1 MRKLTEEQKR
11 LRAQSKEALKKDF
24 PSKTGEI
31 SKKSSNSY
39 GKSGFGKKGYGK
51 S

>member
-1 MRKLTEEQKR
+1 MRKLTEAEKR
-11 LRAQSKEALKKDF
+11 LREKFFGDLKKDF
-24 PSKTGEI
+24 PSKDG
-31 SKKSSNSY
+31 KSSENKNSY